1 MVFVGVMAAQGLLN
15 NPAMYAG
22 YKVTPEQCIK
32 DWVSPCIK
40 SNGVFMT
47 QSKNC
52 GGAFLQK

>member
-22 YKVTPEQCIK
+22 YKVTPQQCIK
-32 DWVSPCIK
+32 DWVSPYIE
-40 SNGVFMT
+40 SNVVLMT
-47 QSKNC
+47 QSKNY